1 MARNTKADVEIEM
14 QQLKERLQKMRNNLT
29 NPSPTMSKVAMLMYK
44 DVLDHFGKTQ
54 GDKGSWTP
62 LKYRKGKPLQDTG
75 RLRLSIRPDN
85 TKDTASVGSDLD
97 YAATHNYGR
106 DNIPQ
111 RKFLWISKEMRE
123 QITKIIGKFSIG
135 DSV

>member
-14 QQLKERLQKMRNNLT
+14 QALKERLQKMRNNLT
-29 NPSPTMSKVAMLMYK
+29 NASPTMAKVAILMHK
-44 DVLDHFGKTQ
+44 DIMNHFSKTES
-54 GDKGSWTP
+54 DTGSWAP

-75 RLRLSIRPDN
+75 RLRLNIKPNN
-85 TKDTASVGSDLD
+85 TKDTASVGSDLV

-111 RKFLWISKEMRE
+111 RKFLWLSKEIQK
-123 QITKIIGKFSIG
+123 QITDILGKFFVAS
-135 DSV
+135 